1 MTHRAR
7 YWLLSACLGVIL
19 SGGAARAADPV
30 YEVYENE
37 GQCAQPWV
45 LKSISNRFRYQ
56 VKHVPYL
63 KDVSITEFHRVHEHR
78 YIPAGEER
86 PIARRYC
93 GATVILSDGDNREIW
108 YLIETGQGFATLNR
122 NGLLPASLVEPDNVE
137 FCVAGFDR
145 WLVYNGAC
153 RVLR

>member
-30 YEVYENE
+30 YADYGDG
-37 GQCAQPWV
+37 GQCSQSWV
-45 LKSISNRFRYQ
+45 LSSITNRFRYQ
-56 VKHVPYL
+56 VEHVPNL
-63 KDVSITEFHRVHEHR
+63 KDVRIEQFDRVHEHR
-78 YIPAGEER
+78 YIPAGEDR

-93 GATVILSDGDNREIW
+93 GATVTLSDGDYREIW
-108 YLIETGQGFATLNR
+108 YLIETGQGFATLN
-122 NGLLPASLVEPDNVE
+122 NGLLPSRLVAPDNVE